1 MTPILIVGGRI
12 RITPQYFRCTYS
24 SIGESTHGMFPTFWS
39 LPHKSCS
46 KDLILED
53 DLLYFTNP
61 YLQALELLHLLA
73 YGLLQYIAYPKV
85 SPK

>member
-1 MTPILIVGGRI
+1 MIPILIVGGRI
-12 RITPQYFRCTYS
+12 RITPQYFRCIHS
-24 SIGESTHGMFPTFWS
+24 SISESTHGMFPTFWS

-53 DLLYFTNP
+53 DLLYFITP
-61 YLQALELLHLLA
+61 YLQALEPLHLLA
-73 YGLLQYIAYPKV
+73 YGLLQNIAYPKA